1 MAKKVNYYSWIHELN
16 QSAMRAK
23 YMSEAELFKNSM
35 NNMQLSQGYRTNAN
49 SFIDMA
55 RVKNQSEIARRHNLN
70 EETAKRITSQQ
81 RRDMLAQQMQQR
93 PPQRVA
99 GRSRFDNFPIYDEQG
114 RELENMTFGR
124 ADAAME
130 AGMRELSARGVP
142 GFEAASSAS
151 IARAGG
157 NVGEFE
163 ALRRA
168 KALGQIS
175 PNNLMPPDLDGDGFG
190 SPEEVVADASDFA
203 MDGRGGGPFYAFA
216 RQPGI
221 PQQMQ
226 HPAPAFDTP
235 EAANAAVRAF
245 NAGETSPED
254 MAMRRMLSQMDADAR
269 RSSRQGTMG
278 DLTRIARILGS

>member
-114 RELENMTFGR
+114 RELENIKR
-124 ADAAME
+124 KPK
-130 AGMRELSARGVP
+130 S
-142 GFEAASSAS
+142 
-151 IARAGG
+151 
-157 NVGEFE
+157 
-163 ALRRA
+163 
-168 KALGQIS
+168 
-175 PNNLMPPDLDGDGFG
+175 
-190 SPEEVVADASDFA
+190 
-203 MDGRGGGPFYAFA
+203 
-216 RQPGI
+216 
-221 PQQMQ
+221 
-226 HPAPAFDTP
+226 
-235 EAANAAVRAF
+235 
-245 NAGETSPED
+245 
-254 MAMRRMLSQMDADAR
+254 
-269 RSSRQGTMG
+269 
-278 DLTRIARILGS
+278 